1 MSSLNRVFLIGNL
14 TREPEL
20 RYTAGGTAVTTLR
33 LGVNRTFTVN
43 EERRQETLFIDAV
56 VWARQAET
64 AAEHLRKGSPVLIE
78 GRLQSREWET
88 KDGQKRTTIEV
99 VADRVQFL
107 GRPAATAPAAT
118 APTSPGGDDDVPF

>member
-56 VWARQAET
+56 VWAKQAEA
-64 AAEHLRKGSPVLIE
+64 AAEHLRKGSPVLIG

-88 KDGQKRTTIEV
+88 KDGQTRTTIEV

-107 GRPAATAPAAT
+107 GRPADKAPAPTAPAT
-118 APTSPGGDDDVPF
+118 PGADDDVPF